1 MVQSTARE
9 ARFWSKVNRDGPVPE
24 YRPSLGP
31 CWLWTAGCMR
41 GGYGHFWTGATHHGA
56 HRFAYEL
63 LVGSIPDRLTLDHLC
78 RNRACVNPHHL
89 EAVSDRTNILRGQ
102 GQSARNA
109 LKTHCPQGHPY
120 DLFNTGRGP
129 DNRRICSICH
139 EKHNRAR
146 VRNYQATT
154 KK

>member
-1 MVQSTARE
+1 MQRQNSPFTVEERVAAFWAKVDRSGGPE
-9 ARFWSKVNRDGPVPE
+9 A
-24 YRPSLGP
+24 
-31 CWLWTAGCMR
+31 CWPWTASKNAW
-41 GGYGHFWTGATHHGA
+41 GYGAFSLERKSMGA

-129 DNRRICSICH
+129 DNRRIRSICH